1 MPDNIHQTINQLAKR
16 YRWQIVVLLL
26 FSLAYFSRYYWLPE
40 SITVKKSHWQA
51 IIGKK
56 TPSFLPEV
64 QMRYGPADDCG
75 RGELNTVI
83 PAKEGDNGKTYTIR
97 YPLHIDYKGCLYSTG
112 GAKLYMEEKNDDPRL
127 KNDPDYGRTKAKRSH
142 ITAGSIGGVTNIL
155 FRSDD
160 YVDKELDPSR
170 SFIDTSP
177 LNIYCYRTR
186 WADPVDKDKMMN
198 SLFCGTSAGQK
209 KPLMFIYYSQRFMQS
224 GKPVVINLKVSQKTY
239 CYMFGKLS
247 CLDEGET
254 ELPKILEDFDN
265 AIDQTWF
272 EPFYEEDNP
281 NAR

>member
-1 MPDNIHQTINQLAKR
+1 MNKSLNYLKKHKIP
-16 YRWQIVVLLL
+16 VVILCL

-40 SITVKKSHWQA
+40 SITVKKSHWQT

-75 RGELNTVI
+75 RGELNTII

-127 KNDPDYGRTKAKRSH
+127 KNDPDYGRGKSKRLH
-142 ITAGSIGGVTNIL
+142 LVAGSIGGVTNVL
-155 FRSDD
+155 FASND

-170 SFIDTSP
+170 SFVDISP
-177 LNIYCYRTR
+177 LDIYCYRTR
-186 WADPVDKDKMMN
+186 KVNPVHKMKMTN
-198 SLFCGTSAGQK
+198 SLYCGTSAGQK
-209 KPLMFIYYSQRFMQS
+209 KPLMFIYYSQRFVQS

-239 CYMFGKLS
+239 CRKAGKNY
-247 CLDEGET
+247 CDEKGET
-254 ELPKILEDFDN
+254 DLPQIPRNFRDFITPD
-265 AIDQTWF
+265 WF
-272 EPFYEEDNP
+272 APFYEEDNP